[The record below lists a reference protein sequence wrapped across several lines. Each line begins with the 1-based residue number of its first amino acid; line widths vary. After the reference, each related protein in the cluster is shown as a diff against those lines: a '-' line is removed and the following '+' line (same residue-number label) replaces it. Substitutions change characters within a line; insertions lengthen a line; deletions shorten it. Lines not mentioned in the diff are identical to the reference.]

1 MSPTACS
8 AMPREDSPDLQLTCT
23 TTTCEPRCRHR
34 YASIPLPA
42 SAQVRPPV
50 LRSMR
55 CRSLSRV
62 RVSASCLAGDSC
74 IEVRSEIVGM
84 RLVCHDLEWHADRAC
99 HEKCT
104 DCTTKSKAVRTAD
117 AAVGRCS
124 LSFAERVMQELVQG
138 PRRLIQAFPGPS
150 ESESRKT
157 SAFAPTASLHDSPEL
172 SARAV
177 GDELRRIV
185 ALTIQKQARSTMST
199 RSQRAGVAGIP
210 ADRRWVMRWRVVSL

>member
-1 MSPTACS
+1 
-8 AMPREDSPDLQLTCT
+8 MPREDSPDLQLTCT

-42 SAQVRPPV
+42 SAQVRPLV

-62 RVSASCLAGDSC
+62 RVSASCSAGDSC
-74 IEVRSEIVGM
+74 IEVRSDIVGV
-84 RLVCHDLEWHADRAC
+84 RLVCHDLAWHAHRAC
-99 HEKCT
+99 HEKT
-104 DCTTKSKAVRTAD
+104 TERVTKSKAVQTAVL
-117 AAVGRCS
+117 AVGRCS
-124 LSFAERVMQELVQG
+124 SPFAGRVKQELVQG
-138 PRRLIQAFPGPS
+138 PRRPIQALPGPS

-157 SAFAPTASLHDSPEL
+157 NAFAPTASLHESPEL

-199 RSQRAGVAGIP
+199 RAQPGRTGI
-210 ADRRWVMRWRVVSL
+210 ALVG